1 MELGDIHR
9 LFQVSQNCVERAEKI
24 PAMKTAVPPRRGMNM
39 SAQGKRSAALGLEI
53 RKREALKGRNSRE
66 CLE

>member
-1 MELGDIHR
+1 
-9 LFQVSQNCVERAEKI
+9 
-24 PAMKTAVPPRRGMNM
+24 MKTAVPPRRGMNM